1 MTQASL
7 QTLVL
12 INSTLSVLLLA
23 ALYVAYRMVLRLR
36 RLFQEIA
43 PVGALTN
50 SRGPQPGDAC
60 PTQPFATLDGQ
71 AMPLAGGAAPRLLL
85 FVSATCPISRKVIPI
100 ARSFCVREGLELVL
114 AGDDDAVVQTRFAQQ
129 TATPPAMFINDPA
142 LGRALEVDKLPA
154 AFLLDQQGGLI
165 ARGLVNNREHLE
177 SLLNAWES
185 GFGTVQAY
193 IAHTRRRGR
202 SAQA

>member
-7 QTLVL
+7 QTLVV
-12 INSTLSVLLLA
+12 INGMLTVLLLA
-23 ALYVAYRMVLRLR
+23 AFGVAYSMMLRLR

-50 SRGPQPGDAC
+50 ARGPQPGDVC
-60 PTQPFATLDGQ
+60 PAQPFATLDGQ
-71 AMPLAGGAAPRLLL
+71 AMVLAGGSRPRLLL

-100 ARSFCVREGLELVL
+100 ARNFCAKEQLELVL
-114 AGDDDAVVQTRFAQQ
+114 AGDDNPVAQAHFAQQ
-129 TATPPAMFINDPA
+129 IGTPPALFVNDPA

-154 AFLLDQQGGLI
+154 AFLLDQQGVLI

-185 GFGTVQAY
+185 GFDTVQAY
-193 IAHTRRRGR
+193 INHNRATKRV
-202 SAQA
+202 